1 MQSMNS
7 GDLYKK
13 EKITRSD
20 GTKPH
25 VLIIGGGVSGLTTA
39 WTLRN
44 AGCKVTVVAEQYTE
58 LGPQDKEIVSEIA
71 GALWEWPPAVC
82 GSHGKDTDEQLKN
95 LKRWCQI
102 SYIQFKDIADKYG
115 ANDTGIRKRMS
126 CFLFEKKLA
135 DQGLKKKQEIAKI
148 CDGFNND
155 VPGLI
160 KKYNLN
166 SNTDKKG
173 FNIVDAYE
181 HLSYVVDP
189 EQYLHW
195 LKALVEKKNVALLHG
210 VLEDTIHEET
220 PYLLQR
226 YKADILINCTG
237 MSSRELC
244 SDQRMKPL
252 RGILIHAKN
261 DGKKF
266 KKIESCISIS
276 QRDADLNASAE
287 EKLKAEE
294 GRFEFIVPRN
304 DDILILGGYAQ
315 MGKEK
320 HHWNEKKH
328 NYLKKMKDGC
338 VNLYPELEKAEFTDY
353 YHRVGIRPFRDEP
366 RVGQDEKDPRIFHN
380 YGHGGS
386 GYTLSYGCALDIRKA
401 VKAHF
406 ENVIRPHSNL

>member
-1 MQSMNS
+1 MNS

-13 EKITRSD
+13 EKITRPD

-25 VLIIGGGVSGLTTA
+25 ALVIGGGVTGLTTA
-39 WTLRN
+39 SVLLN
-44 AGCKVTVVAEQYTE
+44 AGCKITVIAERYSE
-58 LGPQDKEIVSEIA
+58 RGPQDKEIVSKIA

-82 GSHGKDTDEQLKN
+82 GSHGNDTDEQLKN
-95 LKRWCQI
+95 LKKWSQI
-102 SYIQFKDIADKYG
+102 SYVQFSDLADKYG
-115 ANDTGIRKRMS
+115 ANKTGIRKRMS
-126 CFLFEKKLA
+126 CFLFERKLTGG
-135 DQGLKKKQEIAKI
+135 GLKKKLEIAEI
-148 CDGFNND
+148 CQKFSDD

-160 KKYNLN
+160 NKYNLN
-166 SNTDKKG
+166 SNRDKMG
-173 FNIVDAYE
+173 SNIMDAYE
-181 HLSYVVDP
+181 HLSYVIDP
-189 EQYLHW
+189 EQYLYW
-195 LKALVEKKNVALLHG
+195 LGESLEKKGVNLLHD

-220 PYLLQR
+220 PYLLQC

-237 MSSRELC
+237 MSARELC
-244 SDQRMKPL
+244 CDKKLKPL
-252 RGILIHAKN
+252 RGILIHVKN

-276 QRDADLNASAE
+276 RRDTDVHDSNE

-320 HHWNEKKH
+320 LHWNESKH

-338 VNLYPELEKAEFTDY
+338 VKLYPELEKAEFTDY
-353 YHRVGIRPFRDEP
+353 YYRVGIRPFRDEP
-366 RVGQDEKDPRIFHN
+366 RVGQDEQDPRIFHN

-386 GYTLSYGCALDIRKA
+386 GYTLSYGCALDIRKV
-401 VKAHF
+401 VK
-406 ENVIRPHSNL
+406 EYLEKESRPHSNL

>member
-1 MQSMNS
+1 MQNMNP

-13 EKITRSD
+13 VKISRAD
-20 GTKPH
+20 GSKPH
-25 VLIIGGGVSGLTTA
+25 VLVIGGGVSGLTTA

-44 AGCKVTVVAEQYTE
+44 AGCKVTVVAEQYSE
-58 LGPQDKEIVSEIA
+58 LAPHDKEIVSEIA

-115 ANDTGIRKRMS
+115 ASNTGIRKRTS
-126 CFLFEKKLA
+126 CFLFERELNA
-135 DQGLKKKQEIAKI
+135 SGLKKKQEIEKI
-148 CDGFNND
+148 CDEFSND
-155 VPGLI
+155 VPALI

-166 SNTDKKG
+166 TDPDKKG

-189 EQYLHW
+189 KQYLHW
-195 LKALVEKKNVALLHG
+195 LKGMVVQKDVALLHG
-210 VLEDTIHEET
+210 ILEDNIYEET
-220 PYLLQR
+220 PDLLRR

-244 SDQRMKPL
+244 GDEKMKPL

-266 KKIESCISIS
+266 QKIESCISIS
-276 QRDADLNASAE
+276 QRDAELNASAE
-287 EKLKAEE
+287 EKLKAQE

-304 DDILILGGYAQ
+304 DDIVILGGYAQ

-320 HHWNEKKH
+320 LHWDEEKH
-328 NYLKKMKDGC
+328 NFLQKMKEGC
-338 VNLYPELEKAEFTDY
+338 VNLYPDLEKAEFTSY
-353 YHRVGIRPFRDEP
+353 YYRVGIRPFRDEP
-366 RVGQDEKDPRIFHN
+366 RVGQDEKEPRIFHN

-386 GYTLSYGCALDIRKA
+386 GYTLSYGCALDIRSV
-401 VKAHF
+401 VKEYF
-406 ENVIRPHSNL
+406 EKEYRPRSNL